1 MPWDAPLAHGWP
13 HLHVR
18 ASTYHQ
24 YFSHPK
30 RDTPVLLH
38 SRTTWPNPSFYL
50 GGGTTGYFPNKL
62 WWRFVGE
69 AFVCIYIFVY
79 LSKKRNICISS
90 KYEYIY
96 IFLPLSLSL
105 FHSFLPVFHSFI
117 LSFCHSF
124 TLSLFLSFFLS
135 FCLSVFLSFFLSFI
149 LSFFLSFCPSFFLSF
164 FLYLSLPLS
173 FCISLCKTRK
183 IISLLQLNFFQN

>member
-69 AFVCIYIFVY
+69 AFVCIYIYLFIYLKNEISVY
-79 LSKKRNICISS
+79 HLNTNIS
-90 KYEYIY
+90 IY
-96 IFLPLSLSL
+96 FSLSLSL
-105 FHSFLPVFHSFI
+105 FHSFLPVF
-117 LSFCHSF
+117 
-124 TLSLFLSFFLS
+124 LS
-135 FCLSVFLSFFLSFI
+135 FCLSVFLSFI